1 MAPMYEPSA
10 NARAV
15 CEEVELS
22 EKALRLLADD
32 PPASTFLSK
41 LRDGALYRDGIKV
54 LALFLSERQL
64 VWWGCL
70 AVEHLTPPDAGKERD
85 ALGCAVRWVVNPNE
99 QTRQEAN
106 SAGAP
111 LTVRSAGGALALAA
125 VWSDNA
131 AHISKSVVPSTILL
145 AASKGGAAKRKERE
159 ADAFTLGLDVLTRQ
173 LAWS

>member
-1 MAPMYEPSA
+1 MYEPSA
-10 NARAV
+10 KAKTV
-15 CEEVELS
+15 CEDVELS
-22 EKALRLLADD
+22 EKALRLLEDD
-32 PPASTFLSK
+32 PPASAFLSK
-41 LRDGALYRDGIKV
+41 LKDDALYRDGIKV

-70 AVEHLTPPDAGKERD
+70 AVEHLTPPKSGTERD

-99 QTRQEAN
+99 QTRQEAS
-106 SAGAP
+106 SAGEP
-111 LTVRSAGGALALAA
+111 LTVRSSAGALALAA

-131 AHISKSVVPSTILL
+131 AHLAKRVVPSTILL
-145 AASKGGAAKRKERE
+145 AANKGGAGKRKERE